1 MRYKAVLFDMDGTVL
16 DTLGDL
22 NNAVNHILKRYGM
35 PEISRKETA
44 SYLGNGAAWLLS
56 KAVPAGTPDELRE
69 EMLKVYQPWYDSH
82 CDILTAPYPGILEL
96 MRALQRAGVK
106 QAVISNKQDS
116 AVRQLA
122 QRHFPGLLETA
133 VGESATVRRKP
144 NPDAV
149 LAALREMGIDRQ
161 DAVYVGDTEVDLRT
175 AENAG
180 LDCAVVGWGF
190 RTEEELHAAGAGQI
204 FHSAEELC
212 GWLLEEPGV

>member
-22 NNAVNHILKRYGM
+22 TNAVNHVLALYGM
-35 PEISRKETA
+35 PQREKRDVA
-44 SYLGNGAAWLLS
+44 GFLGNGAAHLLAKS
-56 KAVPAGTPDELRE
+56 VPAGTSE
-69 EMLKVYQPWYDSH
+69 EMLAEMLRVYQPWYDSH
-82 CDILTAPYPGILEL
+82 CAILTAPYPGVLPMME
-96 MRALQRAGVK
+96 ALRKAGVK

-122 QRHFPGLLETA
+122 EQHFPGLLEVA

-149 LAALREMGIDRQ
+149 LAALREMGVSRDE
-161 DAVYVGDTEVDLRT
+161 AVYVGDTEVDLRT

-180 LDCAVVGWGF
+180 LACAAVGWGF
-190 RTEEELHAAGAGQI
+190 RTEEQLRTAGAGHV
-204 FHSAEELC
+204 FHTADELLN
-212 GWLLEEPGV
+212 WLLE